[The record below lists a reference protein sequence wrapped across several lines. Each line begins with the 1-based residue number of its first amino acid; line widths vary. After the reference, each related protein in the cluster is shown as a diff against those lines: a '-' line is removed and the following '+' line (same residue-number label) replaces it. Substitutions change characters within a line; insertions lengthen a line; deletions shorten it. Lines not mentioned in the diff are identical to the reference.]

1 MNQNPYLYLR
11 GLRSV
16 AHTVFAVQEGQK
28 AYRDP
33 NFGTLQAYASGQ
45 QVKRNILEAL
55 LIALDEPVA
64 PVTFNWQTKTEKGKG
79 GAADT
84 VKFEQKEAWS
94 PCDPSYPDQLLGG
107 YMRAEGGGNTLKRRS
122 PLSISAMRPLH
133 PLLGGVE
140 RDTENLTFDRSDR
153 AAHHV
158 VRVRD
163 EDGEELSPEALANVL
178 ASTGRTL
185 PSRIWIP
192 DQKRV
197 TGLFVFDICLD
208 LRTLFC
214 VSTDPTE
221 PQLGPGMLQKL
232 LDLGWTR
239 TVNHFGP
246 ALVAPAADRERFMSA
261 LAKAMLNWRIVTN
274 QSRTFSL
281 QESLAVAISTQAD
294 EVAGAIRGQLY
305 GGEGERQRARPI
317 LDETAGAEL
326 FVTLA
331 AEGHVPNTTGQ
342 ANALRKAEE
351 SLLSHM
357 KAFEYERQVA
367 V

>member
-1 MNQNPYLYLR
+1 MSPNPYLYLR

-16 AHTVFAVQEGQK
+16 AHTVFSVQDGQK

-33 NFGTLQAYASGQ
+33 QFGNLQAYSSGQ
-45 QVKRNILEAL
+45 QVKRNIIEAVL
-55 LIALDEPVA
+55 MALDEPVA
-64 PVTFNWQTKTEKGKG
+64 PVTFNWQTKTEKGKA
-79 GAADT
+79 GAADK

-107 YMRAEGGGNTLKRRS
+107 YMRAEGGSNAIKRRS

-140 RDTENLTFDRSDR
+140 RDTENLTYDRAEQ
-153 AAHHV
+153 AAHHI

-163 EDGEELSPEALANVL
+163 EEGNELSPEALEAVL

-192 DQKRV
+192 EQKRA
-197 TGLFVFDICLD
+197 TGLFVYDICLD

-214 VSTDPTE
+214 VSTEPTE
-221 PQLGPGMLQKL
+221 PQLGPGTLQKL

-239 TVNHFGP
+239 TINHFGP
-246 ALVAPAADRERFMSA
+246 ALVAPAAERERLLPA
-261 LAKAMLNWRIVTN
+261 LAKALLNWRITTN

-281 QESLAVAISTQAD
+281 QESLAIAISTQAD

-305 GGEGERQRARPI
+305 GAEGERVRARPV
-317 LDETAGAEL
+317 LDTTAGAEV
-326 FVTLA
+326 FITLA
-331 AEGHVPNTTGQ
+331 AEGHVPNVSGQ
-342 ANALRKAEE
+342 AKALHEAEK
-351 SLLSHM
+351 SLLAHM
-357 KAFEYERQVA
+357 RAFDYENQVA

>member
-1 MNQNPYLYLR
+1 MSQNPFIYVR
-11 GLRSV
+11 GLRAA

-33 NFGTLQAYASGQ
+33 QFGILQAYASGQ

-55 LIALDEPVA
+55 LISLDEQIA

-107 YMRAEGGGNTLKRRS
+107 YMRAEAGQDPVKRRS

-133 PLLGGVE
+133 PLLGGLE
-140 RDTENLTFDRSDR
+140 RGVENLTFDRSDKPAR
-153 AAHHV
+153 HV

-163 EDGEELSPEALANVL
+163 ETGEELSAEALADVL
-178 ASTGRTL
+178 ERTGRTL
-185 PSRIWIP
+185 PSRVWIP
-192 DQKRV
+192 DQTRA
-197 TGLFVFDICLD
+197 TGLFVYDICLD

-214 VSTDPTE
+214 VSTAAGE
-221 PQLGPGMLQKL
+221 PQLSQGMTQKL

-246 ALVAPAADRERFMSA
+246 ALLAPAKERERLIPA
-261 LAKAMLNWRIVTN
+261 LAKAILEWRIVTN

-281 QESLAVAISTQAD
+281 QETVAIAISTKAD
-294 EVAGAIRGQLY
+294 EVGNAIRAKLY
-305 GGEGERQRARPI
+305 GAEDERPRARPV
-317 LDETAGAEL
+317 LDEDAGAKL
-326 FVTLA
+326 FIPYV
-331 AEGHVPNTTGQ
+331 AEGYISNLSGQ
-342 ANALRKAEE
+342 KDALKNAEE
-351 SLLSHM
+351 ELLRQLRAFDYGNQV
-357 KAFEYERQVA
+357 KA
-367 V
+367 